1 VLIASWNVNS
11 IRVRLPQVL
20 QWVVTTRPDVLAIQ
34 ETKITDDAFPAADLE
49 AAGYHVLFAGQKTYN
64 GVALLSREPST
75 DVLTDLAS
83 MEDPQRR
90 LIAATVG
97 GVRIYNVY
105 VPNGQAVG
113 SEKFEYKL
121 RWLAALRQQLA
132 GELSRHE
139 QVVVAGDFNVAPD
152 DRDVHDPSA
161 WVGQVLVSEPERK
174 ALTGLLELGL
184 ADTFRLFDQPES
196 CFSWWDYRAAA
207 FRRNRGLRIDLLL
220 ASRAMAGRCVRS
232 SVDTGPRTWEKPSD
246 HAPIFAQFDDD

>member
-90 LIAATVG
+90 LIAAPVG